1 MVFDIISGTI
11 LSWVYK
17 TWGETVFTSVSDGIK
32 MHAVLSLLVDSSQ

>member
-11 LSWVYK
+11 FSWVYN
-17 TWGETVFTSVSDGIK
+17 TWCETMFTSVSDGIR